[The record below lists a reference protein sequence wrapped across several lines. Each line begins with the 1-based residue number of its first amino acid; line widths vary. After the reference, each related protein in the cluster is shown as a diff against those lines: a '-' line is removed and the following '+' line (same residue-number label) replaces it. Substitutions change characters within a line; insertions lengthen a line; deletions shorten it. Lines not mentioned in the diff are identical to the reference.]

1 MKILED
7 RFCWQGNKWGPVHW
21 LEYCS
26 RLLLYCFL
34 GTLMLDS
41 VRLERSGTLPLSL
54 KRARELKRVLL

>member
-7 RFCWQGNKWGPVHW
+7 RFCWQVGPVHW

-26 RLLLYCFL
+26 RLFLYCFL
-34 GTLMLDS
+34 GTLMLGS

-54 KRARELKRVLL
+54 KGPENSKECS